1 MADPKI
7 RLKRSSVQ
15 GKIPT
20 SDQLP
25 LGEIALNTYDGYLYA
40 SKNVGIGTTV
50 IAINPFRVGTGTDTY
65 NAYFTAGNV
74 GIGSTL
80 PTTKLDVDGT
90 VTATAFAGDGS
101 ALTGVG
107 GTVAISDNPPSNPN
121 PGDLWWNSD
130 TAVGHVYYDDGV
142 GAGGTSAQWVQFNG
156 GSGSVGSGST
166 QTLDDVLGLGN
177 ISGIGLS
184 VGVVTTTELHVGV
197 DTGYFTEDLVVNGDA
212 RVTGILSIGTG
223 TITLDP
229 NENEIK
235 LGNTK
240 LKRNIHTGDLEV
252 LDSSNNLKNLR
263 AKRFNSDGLNEDDG
277 GNVSISGILTA
288 TSFTGSGAGLTN
300 IPSSQLTGA
309 LPAIDGSNLIG
320 VIASGTGIEIKDSD
334 SVVGSAGTVNFGD
347 GLTVSPVSAGVVT
360 VTASGG
366 SLQSRTIVSASTTSI
381 ADDAVGFTTAAG
393 FKAYTLMKVGV
404 STAAWIRI
412 YTDSTSRAND
422 SSRSVGEDPS
432 PGSGV
437 IAEVVTTGI
446 STQQMIT
453 PFAMGGNM
461 DDPVSN
467 VIYLAIKN
475 LSGSTQTITA
485 NLTILQLE
493 AQ

>member
-1 MADPKI
+1 
-7 RLKRSSVQ
+7 V
-15 GKIPT
+15 
-20 SDQLP
+20 
-25 LGEIALNTYDGYLYA
+25 
-40 SKNVGIGTTV
+40 
-50 IAINPFRVGTGTDTY
+50 
-65 NAYFTAGNV
+65 
-74 GIGSTL
+74 
-80 PTTKLDVDGT
+80 
-90 VTATAFAGDGS
+90 
-101 ALTGVG
+101 
-107 GTVAISDNPPSNPN
+107 
-121 PGDLWWNSD
+121 
-130 TAVGHVYYDDGV
+130 
-142 GAGGTSAQWVQFNG
+142 
-156 GSGSVGSGST
+156 
-166 QTLDDVLGLGN
+166 
-177 ISGIGLS
+177 
-184 VGVVTTTELHVGV
+184 
-197 DTGYFTEDLVVNGDA
+197 
-212 RVTGILSIGTG
+212 
-223 TITLDP
+223 
-229 NENEIK
+229 
-235 LGNTK
+235 
-240 LKRNIHTGDLEV
+240 
-252 LDSSNNLKNLR
+252 
-263 AKRFNSDGLNEDDG
+263 
-277 GNVSISGILTA
+277 
-288 TSFTGSGAGLTN
+288 GLTS
-300 IPSSQLTGA
+300 IPAAQLTGS